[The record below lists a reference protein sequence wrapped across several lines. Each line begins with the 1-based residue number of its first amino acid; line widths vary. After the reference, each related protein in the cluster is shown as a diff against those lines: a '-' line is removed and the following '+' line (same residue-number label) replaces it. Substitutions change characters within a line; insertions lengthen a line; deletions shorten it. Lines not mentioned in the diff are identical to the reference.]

1 LLTVAA
7 TELKNK
13 LGQIIDQAR
22 RQPVLVQSHGRD
34 VVVIVDH
41 AEFAR
46 LQQLAALSEAAAR
59 ADDEYK
65 QRLAALAI
73 IQSGKFA
80 RARAED
86 EPLASAAFALAKE
99 TEKALEESPRSP

>member
-1 LLTVAA
+1 MLTVAA

-34 VVVIVDH
+34 MVVIVDH
-41 AEFAR
+41 VEFAR
-46 LQQLAALSEAAAR
+46 LQQLAASGAATAQV
-59 ADDEYK
+59 ADAHK
-65 QRLAALAI
+65 RRLAALAL

-80 RARAED
+80 RPRAAD
-86 EPLASAAFALAKE
+86 EPLDSDALALAKE
-99 TEKALEESPRSP
+99 EEKVLEDRPRSR